1 MAESF
6 YGEARTEGGGLPR
19 GWKEVSI
26 GEIAD
31 IVGGGTPS
39 SKVEK
44 YWHGTIPW
52 LTPKDLSGYAYRRI
66 GGGKRNISPLGLKES
81 SAQLLPKDT
90 VLVTSRAPIGY
101 VALADGEVTTNQGF
115 KNLILNTGYDPE
127 FFYYLIKHNV
137 PKMKAL
143 QTGSTFGEISGNSM
157 KQIRLK
163 VPPISEQRRIAEVL
177 GSLDDKIELNRRMS
191 QTLEAIS
198 QATFK
203 SWFVDFDPV
212 IDNALVAGNEI
223 PMALQSRAS
232 RRVSGDRSLPP
243 AIQRLFPSEFESSA
257 QGPIPKG
264 WKIKRADD
272 VADIYIGKTPPRKEP
287 QWFSRVHHESEVW
300 VSIRDMASCGVF
312 IGDSSEYLS
321 HEAVRKFNVRMAP
334 KNSVLVS
341 FKLTV
346 GRVAITQTELATN
359 EAIAHFVSPKYGL
372 SSEYLYCYL
381 SAYQYASLASTSSIA
396 TAINSKI
403 VKSIPFLVPPGS
415 LARAFHEQVFPYFT
429 KISGLTCQTQS
440 LSGLRDVLLPR
451 LLSGTVSLHE
461 SGV

>member
-198 QATFK
+198 QAVFK

-212 IDNALVAGNEI
+212 IDNALAAGNEI
-223 PMALQSRAS
+223 PTALQSRAS
-232 RRVSGDRSLPP
+232 RRVSGDKLLPP

-257 QGPIPKG
+257 KCPIPKG
-264 WKIKRADD
+264 WKIGLVGDLIVPTR
-272 VADIYIGKTPPRKEP
+272 GKTITKKQAVDGEVPVVAGGLEP
-287 QWFSRVHHESEVW
+287 AYFHNESNVSAPVVTISSSGANAGFVRLYHQDVW
-300 VSIRDMASCGVF
+300 ASDC
-312 IGDSSEYLS
+312 SY
-321 HEAVRKFNVRMAP
+321 
-334 KNSVLVS
+334 
-341 FKLTV
+341 
-346 GRVAITQTELATN
+346 
-359 EAIAHFVSPKYGL
+359 
-372 SSEYLYCYL
+372 
-381 SAYQYASLASTSSIA
+381 
-396 TAINSKI
+396 
-403 VKSIPFLVPPGS
+403 
-415 LARAFHEQVFPYFT
+415 
-429 KISGLTCQTQS
+429 ISGGQS
-440 LSGLRDVLLPR
+440 ATPYLWYLFLKMNQGKIYHMQQGAVQPHVYPSDIMRLEMTYPEDGRLWRAIEAFVAVLFSKVRGEKEESATLSKLRDVLLPR

>member
-6 YGEARTEGGGLPR
+6 YGEARTEGGGLPK
-19 GWKEVSI
+19 GWKLISFSDAVRLNPKVNLTVGKEYSFIDMKLIEPERCQVSH
-26 GEIAD
+26 GEARPFSGSGSRFLPGDTLMARITPCLENGKIARYMPD
-31 IVGGGTPS
+31 KKQTAFGSTEFIVIRG
-39 SKVEK
+39 
-44 YWHGTIPW
+44 
-52 LTPKDLSGYAYRRI
+52 KDGI
-66 GGGKRNISPLGLKES
+66 TDN
-81 SAQLLPKDT
+81 DF
-90 VLVTSRAPIGY
+90 V
-101 VALADGEVTTNQGF
+101 
-115 KNLILNTGYDPE
+115 
-127 FFYYLIKHNV
+127 YYLTMWPKFRSFAISQMTGTSGRQRV
-137 PKMKAL
+137 PAKSLSEFK
-143 QTGSTFGEISGNSM
+143 F
-157 KQIRLK
+157 RL
-163 VPPISEQRRIAEVL
+163 PPLSEQRRIAEVL

-191 QTLEAIS
+191 ETLEAMS
-198 QATFK
+198 QAVFK

-212 IDNALVAGNEI
+212 IDNALAAGNEI
-223 PMALQSRAS
+223 PPALQARAS
-232 RRVSGDRSLPP
+232 RRASGDKLLPP
-243 AIQRLFPSEFESSA
+243 AIRRLFPSEFESSV

-272 VADIYIGKTPPRKEP
+272 VADIYIGRTPPRKEP
-287 QWFSRVHHESEVW
+287 QWFSEVRHENEVW
-300 VSIRDMASCGVF
+300 VSIRDMAACGVF

-429 KISGLTCQTQS
+429 KISGLTCQTKS

>member
-6 YGEARTEGGGLPR
+6 YGEARTEGGGLPK
-19 GWKEVSI
+19 GWQKYKLQELASI
-26 GEIAD
+26 R
-31 IVGGGTPS
+31 S
-39 SKVEK
+39 
-44 YWHGTIPW
+44 
-52 LTPKDLSGYAYRRI
+52 
-66 GGGKRNISPLGLKES
+66 GKRNSQDALQGGKYPLFDRSQTIKRSDKYLFDGDSIIVPGEGKEFIPRYYRGKFDLHQRCY
-81 SAQLLPKDT
+81 ALFDFEDT
-90 VLVTSRAPIGY
+90 VESRY
-101 VALADGEVTTNQGF
+101 L
-115 KNLILNTGYDPE
+115 Y
-127 FFYYLIKHNV
+127 YYLMNHRDRFARNAV
-137 PKMKAL
+137 
-143 QTGSTFGEISGNSM
+143 GSTVASL
-157 KQIRLK
+157 RLNHFQNFPIIL
-163 VPPISEQRRIAEVL
+163 PPLSEQRRIAEVL

-191 QTLEAIS
+191 ETLEAMS
-198 QATFK
+198 QAVFK

-223 PMALQSRAS
+223 PKALQARAS